1 MRRWVFTLAWLAGC
15 GSAGTAAPPPTS
27 EAPRPARMSDDAII
41 ESMLARVG
49 AAAGCP
55 GSKRVWCIA
64 ADGWARGIAPEL
76 PSGQQVLIGVSIG
89 LERERADD
97 ELLATEVSLS
107 ALALRGAGETRQG
120 LITDI
125 PPENPAEKRVV
136 RAAVSSVGKVLKGQD
151 DRVELAPS
159 LQRFADGLAAQA
171 SYPLARG
178 GDAWLMT
185 GKANAR
191 IRKVGSVWVALEVPR
206 DGPEGI
212 FLSLYPE

>member
-1 MRRWVFTLAWLAGC
+1 VLLGVAAC
-15 GSAGTAAPPPTS
+15 GGSSSGGTPASQPTARPP
-27 EAPRPARMSDDAII
+27 RMSDDALI

-55 GSKRVWCIA
+55 ASKRVWCIA
-64 ADGWARGIAPEL
+64 AEGWGHGAAPEL
-76 PSGQQVLIGVSIG
+76 PAGEQVLIGVSVA
-89 LERERADD
+89 LEREREDD

-107 ALALRGAGETRQG
+107 ALALRGPGDGRRG

-125 PPENPAEKRVV
+125 PPENPAETRVV
-136 RAAVSSVGKVLKGQD
+136 RAAVSSVGRVLKGQD

-159 LQRFADGLAAQA
+159 LRRFADGLAAQA
-171 SYPLARG
+171 SYPLSRAG
-178 GDAWLMT
+178 GAWVMT
-185 GKANAR
+185 GKSNAR

-206 DGPEGI
+206 DGPEGV